1 MTLSHDIPQASSSST
16 GKQPVIPAPVH
27 TTRQTT
33 RRAAAA
39 AAAAAIS
46 NARSSRTHQVQFWCF
61 NEFLIM
67 QIIWL
72 RMMGYFMK
80 NFTNISN
87 HSPQSATSPNNKPS
101 SSTSEGGR
109 KTSAVRYEIQ

>member
-1 MTLSHDIPQASSSST
+1 MYYDDRSRPSLRDFLMTLSYDIPQVSSSST

-46 NARSSRTHQVQFWCF
+46 NARSSRTHQVQ
-61 NEFLIM
+61 I
-67 QIIWL
+67 
-72 RMMGYFMK
+72 
-80 NFTNISN
+80 
-87 HSPQSATSPNNKPS
+87 
-101 SSTSEGGR
+101 
-109 KTSAVRYEIQ
+109 